1 MAQRTLAADRTDE
14 RLRMTFE
21 EYLEWSGSD
30 IRAEWVNGEVIIF
43 LTPFVRH
50 ADVVGFVFNLLSY
63 VVRKRGLG
71 RVFAAAFEMRLSVIP
86 SSREPDVAF
95 VATEHLDRIR
105 GARVD
110 GPADFAVEVVSNDSV
125 TRDRRDKLGEYAAA
139 GVREYL
145 VVEGREAR
153 RGVTLW
159 RLHDEGHF
167 AEVRPDEAGL
177 LRSTV
182 LPGFWIDPVWFDEDP
197 MPDPFEIGDA
207 MVGRVVEREQ
217 TP

>member
-1 MAQRTLAADRTDE
+1 MVAQRTVVTDRLDE
-14 RLRMTFE
+14 PLRMTYE

-30 IRAEWVNGEVIIF
+30 IRAEWVNGEVIVF
-43 LTPFVRH
+43 MPPFVRH
-50 ADVVGFVFNLLSY
+50 ADVVGFIFNLLSY
-63 VVRKRGLG
+63 VVRKRGSG
-71 RVFAAAFEMRLSVIP
+71 RVFTAAFEMRLSVIP
-86 SSREPDVAF
+86 SAREPDVAF

-105 GARVD
+105 GGRVD
-110 GPADFAVEVVSNDSV
+110 GPADFAVEVVTTDSV

-145 VVEGREAR
+145 VVEGREGR

-159 RLHDEGHF
+159 RLHEEGYF
-167 AEVRPDEAGL
+167 VEVHPDGDGVL
-177 LRSTV
+177 WSTV

-207 MVGRVVEREQ
+207 MLAVNRAI
-217 TP
+217 

>member
-1 MAQRTLAADRTDE
+1 MAQRTLAPERIDE
-14 RLRMTFE
+14 RLRMTYE

-30 IRAEWVNGEVIIF
+30 VRAEWVNGEVIVF
-43 LTPFVRH
+43 MPPFVRH

-63 VVRKRGLG
+63 VVRKRRLG

-95 VATEHLDRIR
+95 VANEHLDRIR
-105 GARVD
+105 GGRVD
-110 GPADFAVEVVSNDSV
+110 GPADIAVEVVSNDSV

-145 VVEGREAR
+145 VVEGREGR

-159 RLHDEGHF
+159 RLHDEGYF
-167 AEVRPDEAGL
+167 AEVRPDGDGR

-197 MPDPFEIGDA
+197 MPDPFELGDHILGA
-207 MVGRVVEREQ
+207 NLARE
-217 TP
+217 PSD